1 MRYLLNITLRQKTLP
16 INSYLQNHPNYVPIT
31 VSLSNLQHTF
41 WDILPYTYI
50 SKFVDSNQYFL
61 FSHRSLEQP
70 NDIALY
76 IHEMRVI
83 AYVTL

>member
-1 MRYLLNITLRQKTLP
+1 MRYLLNIKKKKKTLP

-31 VSLSNLQHTF
+31 VSLINLQHTF
-41 WDILPYTYI
+41 WDILPYI

-61 FSHRSLEQP
+61 FYHKSLEQP

>member
-1 MRYLLNITLRQKTLP
+1 MRYLLNITLRKKTLP

-31 VSLSNLQHTF
+31 VSLINLQH
-41 WDILPYTYI
+41 
-50 SKFVDSNQYFL
+50 KFVDSNQYFL
-61 FSHRSLEQP
+61 FSHKSLEQP

>member
-1 MRYLLNITLRQKTLP
+1 VRYLLNITLRKKTLP

-31 VSLSNLQHTF
+31 VSLINLQHTF
-41 WDILPYTYI
+41 WDILPYI

-61 FSHRSLEQP
+61 FSHKSLEQP